1 MKEER
6 HKQWKLMG
14 EKIEIV
20 MKRSE
25 RDKSVSRAPSPHA
38 SRIVI
43 QGKKSGGEK
52 KCRENEQIPW
62 HS

>member
-1 MKEER
+1 
-6 HKQWKLMG
+6 MG

-43 QGKKSGGEK
+43 QGKKVEGKKSVEK
-52 KCRENEQIPW
+52 MNKFPDILKSPLK
-62 HS
+62 